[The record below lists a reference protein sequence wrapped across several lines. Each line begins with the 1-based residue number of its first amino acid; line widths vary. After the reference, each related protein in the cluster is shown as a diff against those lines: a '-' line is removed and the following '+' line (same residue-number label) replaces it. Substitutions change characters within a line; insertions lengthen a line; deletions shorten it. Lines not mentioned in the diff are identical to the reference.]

1 MKLHTPAVGY
11 RSDQVHVVV
20 RPAATIGNR
29 YVVGLRHGGDLNA
42 FRVSSDIDN
51 VGLNNV
57 HGLVDQKFSVAPLVS
72 FVLTRRNRDSSLSPK
87 IRKEPRVVS
96 INRLLEPFNPI
107 GLNAFGK
114 VQSGGKRK

>member
-1 MKLHTPAVGY
+1 MP
-11 RSDQVHVVV
+11 VVV
-20 RPAATIGNR
+20 RPAAAVRNR
-29 YVVGLRHGGDLNA
+29 YVIGLGHGSDLNA

-72 FVLTRRNRDSSLSPK
+72 LVLTRGDGDPNLSSE

-96 INRLLEPFNPI
+96 IDRLLKPFNPI
-107 GLNAFGK
+107 GLNTLGK
-114 VQSGGKRK
+114 VQRDGKRKKVV